1 VQQVC
6 RLGRSEF
13 LRFFF
18 AFWWELPVCLSG
30 SKFWRLPMD
39 IQKELIAEY
48 DRELVSTRKMLD
60 AIPADADLNWKASPK
75 SMTLGRLAGHVAE
88 TAGGWSLSTLSKDRL
103 NFDMDSYKPW
113 KPVSKAEILQ
123 KFDEDTAKAK
133 QILGGLDPAK
143 WGDNW
148 KMTAGD
154 QTWIDDSRYAVFR
167 TWVLNH
173 LIHHRAQLGRDLRT
187 LGAPIPGMYG
197 PSADEA

>member
-1 VQQVC
+1 
-6 RLGRSEF
+6 
-13 LRFFF
+13 
-18 AFWWELPVCLSG
+18 
-30 SKFWRLPMD
+30 MD

-88 TAGGWSLSTLSKDRL
+88 TAGGWSLSTLSKDGL
-103 NFDMDSYKPW
+103 NFDMSSYKPW
-113 KPVSKAEILQ
+113 NPASKAEILQ

-133 QILGGLDPAK
+133 QILGNLDTAK
-143 WGDNW
+143 WQDNW

-154 QTWIDDSRYAVFR
+154 QTWIDDSRYFVFR

-173 LIHHRAQLGRDLRT
+173 LIHHRAQLGRDLRS